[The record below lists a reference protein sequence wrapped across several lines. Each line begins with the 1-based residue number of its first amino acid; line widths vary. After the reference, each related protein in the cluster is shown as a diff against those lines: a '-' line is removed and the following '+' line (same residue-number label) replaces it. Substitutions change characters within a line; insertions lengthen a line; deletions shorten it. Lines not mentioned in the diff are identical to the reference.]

1 MCNHIPFLCYP
12 NPSPEPP
19 PDTDPSGTP
28 LPTIRC
34 ARPRNLPE
42 QLLLQD
48 AKAGNCRAIQGGP
61 DDILGDVSRL
71 VALYGGN
78 PEDWYK
84 ITSIQ
89 AFTIN
94 GASVQVHWFENAKI
108 FQQVELKFKRQY
120 PKIAPKNL

>member
-1 MCNHIPFLCYP
+1 MSQGAIPDE
-12 NPSPEPP
+12 S
-19 PDTDPSGTP
+19 
-28 LPTIRC
+28 
-34 ARPRNLPE
+34 PRNLPE

-48 AKAGNCRAIQGGP
+48 AKAGNCISIQGGP

-89 AFTIN
+89 AFVIN
-94 GASVQVHWFENAKI
+94 GAFVQVHWFENKQI
-108 FQQVELKFKRQY
+108 LQQLELKFKRQY
-120 PKIAPKNL
+120 PKTAPKNL